1 MARLLG
7 IAQGSISCRLSG
19 QTPFTADELAILA
32 EAFGVP
38 VSLLYEPVVDSTVIR
53 GGAR

>member
-38 VSLLYEPVVDSTVIR
+38 VSLLYEPVTDSTVIT
-53 GGAR
+53 GEIQ